1 MVRPKRKEDRTLVV
15 RLGPGDLAHNVL
27 THSRETNG
35 QRSTAELELKLGII
49 GEPFNSVSADEIT
62 KSDIQEWLLEQSEER
77 DWSAA
82 ISALTVLRCRGEG
95 VCERYVPEGYDATLV
110 EPPFAP
116 RLSKSRLRGS
126 HLDVLS
132 ASRGSGARSSQDTG
146 FEEITSGR
154 AS

>member
-77 DWSAA
+77 DWSPA
-82 ISALTVLRCRGEG
+82 ISALTVLRCRGREYAKDMCRK
-95 VCERYVPEGYDATLV
+95 VTMQ
-110 EPPFAP
+110 
-116 RLSKSRLRGS
+116 
-126 HLDVLS
+126 
-132 ASRGSGARSSQDTG
+132 RSSSHG
-146 FEEITSGR
+146 LLLGCPKVLGLYRKRPCEES
-154 AS
+154 